1 MKEFPLLFLRW
12 RDGRAQGWEPGRSAP
27 ASSAPCWAE
36 GGAKRRAGW
45 RGASATLALE
55 SVLPPFPGSQLASRP
70 RDPQRH
76 GGEPPGHAPPSD
88 SLHLLILPTSGQA
101 AGGVQVSASTA
112 SRAAKGRCHHTSPS
126 RDGLL
131 PYQQAHKGPGVQR
144 TAQCST

>member
-1 MKEFPLLFLRW
+1 MKEFPLLFMRR

-88 SLHLLILPTSGQA
+88 SLHLPTNPSNLR
-101 AGGVQVSASTA
+101 AGG
-112 SRAAKGRCHHTSPS
+112 RR
-126 RDGLL
+126 
-131 PYQQAHKGPGVQR
+131 GPGVSQHSLAGGKGQMPPHQSFQR
-144 TAQCST
+144 RPPSLPASP